1 MNTNTV
7 SLECDA
13 LELNGLL
20 EELKARI
27 AGPLVMPDTAT
38 EVLDQCIALSDKL
51 ANGLADAQEAGVTL

>member
-27 AGPLVMPDTAT
+27 AGSSVMPDTAT